1 MSEEQQ
7 QSPSV
12 NPTPSNTSG
21 NGYSQTEIVELLQKT
36 ISQLDRIVNQLNAES
51 TATLPPKATVETLV
65 ASTKALAASLDKTEV
80 PQPPKPVTKEVPTTP
95 TVETIPTK
103 IDTSSIVSSVA
114 SVAKEI
120 TEELPPQ
127 TKSWWERIFDK
138 IRAVLPAPLQDKL
151 SNGAIAGILG
161 GAIAAVLL
169 TSVLLLTPQPST
181 EIGELPPETASETS
195 PEATP
200 TISETP
206 EAIETP
212 PELKAPGRPEPVE
225 VIPPPEPELTPEQ
238 SLIASI
244 QDRVASLTSQYP
256 EGLVLSVQA
265 NFLGSRLIVTVGDEW
280 YKLNPNRQDKL
291 ANSILQ
297 RSQQLDFRKLEI
309 VNTQGTV
316 LARNPVVGNKMVI
329 IQREV

>member
-1 MSEEQQ
+1 MSEEQ

-12 NPTPSNTSG
+12 NPTPSNRSG
-21 NGYSQTEIVELLQKT
+21 NGYSQTEIVELLQKA
-36 ISQLDRIVNQLNAES
+36 ISQLDRIVNQLNAD

-65 ASTKALAASLDKTEV
+65 ASTEALAASLDKTEV
-80 PQPPKPVTKEVPTTP
+80 PKLSKEVPTTP
-95 TVETIPTK
+95 TVETTPPETE
-103 IDTSSIVSSVA
+103 TSSIVSSVA

-127 TKSWWERIFDK
+127 TKSWWESIFDK

-161 GAIAAVLL
+161 GILATILL
-169 TSVLLLTPQPST
+169 TSVWLLPQEPST
-181 EIGELPPETASETS
+181 EIVELPSENAPLTS

-200 TISETP
+200 TIP
-206 EAIETP
+206 EIPEVIETP

-244 QDRVASLTSQYP
+244 QDRVAALTSQYP

-309 VNTQGTV
+309 VNSQGTL
-316 LARNPVVGNKMVI
+316 LARNPVVGDKMVI

>member
-1 MSEEQQ
+1 MSEEQ

-12 NPTPSNTSG
+12 NPTPSNSSG
-21 NGYSQTEIVELLQKT
+21 NGYSQTEIVELLQRT
-36 ISQLDRIVNQLNAES
+36 IAQLDRVVNQLNTQSVEN
-51 TATLPPKATVETLV
+51 LPPKATVETLV
-65 ASTKALAASLDKTEV
+65 ASTQALASSLDKTEV
-80 PQPPKPVTKEVPTTP
+80 SKAVKKEVPPTP
-95 TVETIPTK
+95 TVETTTPTEAE
-103 IDTSSIVSSVA
+103 TSSSMVSSPA

-120 TEELPPQ
+120 KEELLPP
-127 TKSWWERIFDK
+127 TKSWWESIFDK
-138 IRAVLPAPLQDKL
+138 IRAVLPVPLQDKL

-161 GAIAAVLL
+161 AIIAAVVL
-169 TSVLLLTPQPST
+169 TSVWLLPQEPST
-181 EIGELPPETASETS
+181 EIVELPPEIAPETS

-200 TISETP
+200 TTVPEIP

-225 VIPPPEPELTPEQ
+225 IIPPPEPELTPEQ

-309 VNTQGTV
+309 VNSQGTL